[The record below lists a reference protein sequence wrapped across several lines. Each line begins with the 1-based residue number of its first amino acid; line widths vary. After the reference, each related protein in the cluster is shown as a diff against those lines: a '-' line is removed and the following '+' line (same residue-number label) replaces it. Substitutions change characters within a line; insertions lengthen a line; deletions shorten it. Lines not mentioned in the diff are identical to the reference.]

1 MAMYNAVCGYADE
14 FRDNGK
20 AFSLQQGFWEASS
33 LNEYIEKYSLA
44 SGIYVNAYNYNDL
57 QSACKVYNPNASME
71 DLRKLTD
78 AYSFEAASERRKV
91 N

>member
-1 MAMYNAVCGYADE
+1 MKKGIIFDVDGTLWDSCAVVAD
-14 FRDNGK
+14 
-20 AFSLQQGFWEASS
+20 SW
-33 LNEYIEKYSLA
+33 NEYLEKYSLA

-57 QSACKVYNPNASME
+57 QSACKVYNSNASLE

-78 AYSFEAASERRKV
+78 AYSFEAASERRKM